1 MSTQKRERETI
12 NKRIVAEEMRRA
24 FDKEYSDND
33 VLIGKLQN
41 ILNFSSVIVS
51 IVAVIEASVFQGKV
65 GIPFWSM
72 MGISLFLYIALV
84 VVILQGIAPGG
95 YRIPIT
101 KNWDVLEDTY
111 FHGTEEE
118 TLDLI
123 ISEHITSME
132 FIKSQNIK
140 KAKLIRQSSILTTA
154 IIVILVLAVPVGIL
168 LTNSV
173 LSEILFTICK
183 FISA

>member
-1 MSTQKRERETI
+1 MSLQDRKKETI
-12 NKRIVAEEMRRA
+12 NKRIVVEEMRRS

-41 ILNFSSVIVS
+41 TLNFSSIIVS
-51 IVAVIEASVFQGKV
+51 IVAVIEASAFQGKV
-65 GIPFWSM
+65 GIIFWIM
-72 MGISLFLYIALV
+72 MGISLLLYIALV
-84 VVILQGIAPGG
+84 GIILQGLNPGG

-111 FHGTEEE
+111 FHGTEEQ

-132 FIKSQNIK
+132 YIKNQNVK
-140 KAKLIRQSSILTTA
+140 KAELIRRSSILTTI
-154 IIVILVLAVPVGIL
+154 IIVILVFAVPVGLL

-173 LSEILFTICK
+173 LSEIFFIICK
-183 FISA
+183 FISV